1 MSSKSNFTFQ
11 PKEDPEKTGVKEA
24 LAEMMDAVKRAVDAM
39 CQFAQDEKYPDGS
52 LIPGTIVKAVFDDAN
67 DEPTDFFGVVLNDW
81 YRPEKEDSAVT
92 RNGNRYEVLFFNG
105 HRPFATRQCRAAEL
119 KPLTTPEEITEYAM
133 SELKPSAITTVA
145 SILAACRSEQNCRN
159 CGGEH
164 RAKLG
169 EKDEEG

>member
-24 LAEMMDAVKRAVDAM
+24 LAEMMDALKRAVDTM

-52 LIPGTIVKAVFDDAN
+52 LIPGTIVKAVFEDSN

-92 RNGNRYEVLFFNG
+92 RNEIG
-105 HRPFATRQCRAAEL
+105 RAH
-119 KPLTTPEEITEYAM
+119 
-133 SELKPSAITTVA
+133 V
-145 SILAACRSEQNCRN
+145 
-159 CGGEH
+159 
-164 RAKLG
+164 
-169 EKDEEG
+169 